1 MRITNS
7 SMLVSHMYDVQETL
21 QRMDKLNNQLDT
33 GKQVNRVSD
42 DPHKAIKIMNLN
54 NEIKYTEKYNY
65 NIDEIVGW
73 MNNTDSSL
81 EEVGRALNDIKDSI
95 LKVGNGAYT
104 EEEFKAINADVNVK
118 IRELGETLNSSYA
131 GRHMFGGSN
140 VDEAPVN
147 IKENADGTV
156 TLELNS
162 KANSDDLK
170 ADISDGINIDYNVS
184 VEEIFDTGKGGKDY
198 LSAINDVSKLLND
211 ISNGKDVEVNKEKLT
226 GDVKVKI
233 DSFFNNA
240 LDNRTKLGVRV
251 STAENIKNLNNEHIL
266 NMKGVLSADQD
277 INHVEKFS
285 ELKSVELVYNAS
297 IQAGLKLIQP
307 SILDYLR

>member
-7 SMLVSHMYDVQETL
+7 SMLASHMYDVQESL
-21 QRMDKLNNQLDT
+21 QRMDKLSKQLDT

-81 EEVGRALNDIKDSI
+81 EEVGRALNDIKESI

-147 IKENADGTV
+147 IIENADGTV

-184 VEEIFDTGKGGKDY
+184 AKEIFDTGRGGKDY

-211 ISNGKDVEVNKEKLT
+211 IANGKDVEVNKEKLT
-226 GDVKVKI
+226 SDVKVKI
-233 DSFFNNA
+233 DSFFNNT

-251 STAENIKNLNNEHIL
+251 STAENIKDLNNEHIL
-266 NMKGVLSADQD
+266 NMKGVLSLDQD
-277 INHVEKFS
+277 VNHVEKFT
-285 ELKSVELVYNAS
+285 ELKSAELVYNAS

>member
-7 SMLVSHMYDVQETL
+7 SMLFSHMYDVQENL
-21 QRMDKLNNQLDT
+21 QRMDKLSKQLDT

-42 DPHKAIKIMNLN
+42 DPHKAVKIMNLN

-73 MNNTDSSL
+73 MDNTDSSL
-81 EEVGRALNDIKDSI
+81 EEVGRALNDIKESI

-131 GRHMFGGSN
+131 GRHMFGGST

-147 IKENADGTV
+147 IIENADGTV

-184 VEEIFDTGKGGKDY
+184 AKEIFDTGKGGKDY

-233 DSFFNNA
+233 DSFFNHT

-251 STAENIKNLNNEHIL
+251 NTAENIKKLNNENIL
-266 NMKGVLSADQD
+266 NMKGVLSLDQD
-277 INHVEKFS
+277 VNHIEKFT
-285 ELKSVELVYNAS
+285 ELKSAELVYNAS